1 MEVNNAI
8 YDDLGHA
15 WWDDD
20 GDGNLV
26 SLRYLSNP
34 VKFNYI
40 HSIVMHIRSH
50 RPDCRTLLDIGCG
63 GGYLSEELAKIDLD
77 VTGLDPSPASIEAA
91 RIHAEKESLAIEY
104 CEGYGEK
111 LPFESNRF
119 DFACCCDVLEHVDD
133 FSQVIKEISRVLKP
147 GGVFF
152 YDTINRTL
160 ISKFVM
166 INIMQEWQGTAFLDP
181 TIHVW
186 DKFIKP
192 QELLSVLAEH
202 QLVSQELKGLSP
214 GMNFIAHYFNLRKRA
229 IGKMSWQELGKR
241 LKLNINRNTTCT
253 YIGYAVKQPLTRR
266 DNRTQRSST
275 AHKAIAHRRV
285 QNTNTRN
292 HISIIPQMGWLDN
305 RPI

>member
-8 YDDLGHA
+8 YNDLGHA

-40 HSIVMHIRSH
+40 HSIVRNV
-50 RPDCRTLLDIGCG
+50 RNQFPNRRTLLDVGCG

-77 VTGLDPSPASIEAA
+77 VTGLDPSPASIAAA
-91 RIHAEKESLAIEY
+91 RSHAAKEGLAIDY

-133 FSQVIKEISRVLKP
+133 YSRVIREISRVLKP

-166 INIMQEWQGTAFLDP
+166 IKIMQEWRGTAFLDP
-181 TIHVW
+181 GIHSW
-186 DKFIKP
+186 DMFIKP
-192 QELLSVLAEH
+192 QELLNVLVEH
-202 QLVSQELKGLSP
+202 QLINQDIKGLSP
-214 GMNFIAHYFNLRKRA
+214 GMNIFSHYFNLRKRA
-229 IGKMSWQELGKR
+229 KSKISWQELGKR
-241 LKLNINRNTTCT
+241 LKLRISRNTACT
-253 YIGYAVKQPLTRR
+253 YIGYAVKTGADASGQ
-266 DNRTQRSST
+266 
-275 AHKAIAHRRV
+275 
-285 QNTNTRN
+285 
-292 HISIIPQMGWLDN
+292 
-305 RPI
+305 

>member
-1 MEVNNAI
+1 MKVNNAI
-8 YDDLGHA
+8 YENLGHA

-40 HSIVMHIRSH
+40 HSIMRNIRSQ
-50 RPDCRTLLDIGCG
+50 RPDRRTLLDVGCG
-63 GGYLSEELAKIDLD
+63 GGYLSEKLAKIDLD
-77 VTGLDPSPASIEAA
+77 VTGLDPSPASIKAA
-91 RIHAEKESLAIEY
+91 RTHAEKERLAIEY
-104 CEGYGEK
+104 CEGYGEN
-111 LPFESNRF
+111 LPFESNHF

-133 FSQVIKEISRVLKP
+133 FSRVIKEISRVLKP

-192 QELLSVLAEH
+192 QALLSVLAEH

-229 IGKMSWQELGKR
+229 RGKISWQELGKR
-241 LKLNINRNTTCT
+241 LKLRINHNTTCT
-253 YIGYAVKQPLTRR
+253 YIGYAVK
-266 DNRTQRSST
+266 T
-275 AHKAIAHRRV
+275 AADASG
-285 QNTNTRN
+285 Q
-292 HISIIPQMGWLDN
+292 
-305 RPI
+305 